1 MIFGFWP
8 PLSLV
13 ADVEL
18 GVVVPELGIEQVDG
32 ADQVRKTL
40 ESIVPRIER
49 SLVGD
54 VLADLGQV

>member
-1 MIFGFWP
+1 VIFGIRP

-40 ESIVPRIER
+40 ESVVPRIER